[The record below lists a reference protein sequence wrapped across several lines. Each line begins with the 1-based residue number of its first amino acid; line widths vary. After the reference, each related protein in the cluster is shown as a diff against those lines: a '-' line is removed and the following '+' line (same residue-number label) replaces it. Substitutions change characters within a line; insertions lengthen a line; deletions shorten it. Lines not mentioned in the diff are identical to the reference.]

1 MTKKKPRIRFAGFD
15 EEWEQ
20 RKFGEIVEKYEDFVA
35 TPKDGYTRLGIR
47 SHAKGT
53 FHSFV
58 EKGKELETAKMYR
71 VSSGKFIVNIT
82 FGWEHAV
89 AITDE
94 SDAGKLVSHR
104 FPQYTFHK
112 NMIPEFFRYVIVD
125 EKFRYH
131 LWIASPGG
139 AGRNRV
145 LKLDEMLNYLMT
157 YPKKEEQEK
166 IALFFRNLDQLIALH
181 QRKYD
186 KLVNIKK
193 AMLEK
198 MFPKNG
204 ANVPE
209 IRFKGFSGDW
219 KRQKWL
225 DTVDI
230 STEMVDPKTGKY
242 DELPHVAPGNI
253 ESFTGQLYDNIKLVK
268 DENLISGKFHFYD
281 SDIIYGKI
289 NPQLGKYVFARFEGL
304 TSADAYVLNAKNG
317 IVQEYLYTILQIK
330 DFFDYSVAVSKRS
343 GMPKIN
349 RDELNAYS
357 FLAPFEEEQKQIGNM
372 FLTLDKLIT
381 LHRCKLEKLK
391 NIKKACIEKMFV

>member
-1 MTKKKPRIRFAGFD
+1 MTEKKPRIRFAGFD

-209 IRFKGFSGDW
+209 IRFKGFSDDW
-219 KRQKWL
+219 ERRKL
-225 DTVDI
+225 EEVVDI
-230 STEMVDPKTGKY
+230 YDGVHQTPEYKDSGIMFLSVENITTLKSNKY
-242 DELPHVAPGNI
+242 ISEESFKKDYKVYPQKGDILMTRIGDVGTPNVVETMEKLAFYVSLALLKPTNI
-253 ESFTGQLYDNIKLVK
+253 ESYFLCNAIQSSLFQKRLRDRT
-268 DENLISGKFHFYD
+268 LITAIPQKINKEEIGKI
-281 SDIIYGKI
+281 DII
-289 NPQLGKYVFARFEGL
+289 LSTF
-304 TSADAYVLNAKNG
+304 
-317 IVQEYLYTILQIK
+317 VQEQ
-330 DFFDYSVAVSKRS
+330 R
-343 GMPKIN
+343 
-349 RDELNAYS
+349 
-357 FLAPFEEEQKQIGNM
+357 QIGA
-372 FLTLDKLIT
+372 FFKQLDKLIA
-381 LHRCKLEKLK
+381 LHQKRVEKLQS
-391 NIKKACIEKMFV
+391 IKKACIEKMFV

>member
-1 MTKKKPRIRFAGFD
+1 MTEKKPRIRFAGFD

-131 LWIASPGG
+131 LWIASP
-139 AGRNRV
+139 
-145 LKLDEMLNYLMT
+145 
-157 YPKKEEQEK
+157 
-166 IALFFRNLDQLIALH
+166 
-181 QRKYD
+181 
-186 KLVNIKK
+186 
-193 AMLEK
+193 
-198 MFPKNG
+198 
-204 ANVPE
+204 
-209 IRFKGFSGDW
+209 
-219 KRQKWL
+219 
-225 DTVDI
+225 
-230 STEMVDPKTGKY
+230 
-242 DELPHVAPGNI
+242 
-253 ESFTGQLYDNIKLVK
+253 
-268 DENLISGKFHFYD
+268 
-281 SDIIYGKI
+281 
-289 NPQLGKYVFARFEGL
+289 
-304 TSADAYVLNAKNG
+304 
-317 IVQEYLYTILQIK
+317 
-330 DFFDYSVAVSKRS
+330 
-343 GMPKIN
+343 
-349 RDELNAYS
+349 
-357 FLAPFEEEQKQIGNM
+357 
-372 FLTLDKLIT
+372 
-381 LHRCKLEKLK
+381 
-391 NIKKACIEKMFV
+391 

>member
-15 EEWEQ
+15 DDWEQ
-20 RKFGEIVEKYEDFVA
+20 RKLGDVGSVSMCHRVFKEQTSDSGDIPFYKIGTFGEQADAYISNELFTEYKKKYAYPQKGDILISASGSIGRIVEFTGKNEYFQDSNIVWLSH
-35 TPKDGYTRLGIR
+35 DNRLDNLFLKCFYSVVKWAGIEESTIKR
-47 SHAKGT
+47 LYNDNILNTVIS
-53 FHSFV
+53 
-58 EKGKELETAKMYR
+58 MP
-71 VSSGKFIVNIT
+71 IVNEQKKIGTYFTEFDKLIT
-82 FGWEHAV
+82 
-89 AITDE
+89 
-94 SDAGKLVSHR
+94 
-104 FPQYTFHK
+104 
-112 NMIPEFFRYVIVD
+112 
-125 EKFRYH
+125 
-131 LWIASPGG
+131 
-139 AGRNRV
+139 
-145 LKLDEMLNYLMT
+145 
-157 YPKKEEQEK
+157 
-166 IALFFRNLDQLIALH
+166 LH

-186 KLVNIKK
+186 KLVNVKK
-193 AMLEK
+193 SMLEK

-289 NPQLGKYVFARFEGL
+289 NPQLGKYVFARFEGI

-317 IVQEYLYTILQIK
+317 LVQEYLYSILQTRN
-330 DFFDYSVAVSKRS
+330 FFNYSVSVSKRS
-343 GMPKIN
+343 GIPKIN
-349 RDELNAYS
+349 RDELSAYS
-357 FLAPFEEEQKQIGNM
+357 FLAPKKEEQKQIGDM
-372 FLTLDKLIT
+372 LLSLDHLIA
-381 LHRCKLEKLK
+381 LQRRKVEKLQS
-391 NIKKACIEKMFV
+391 IKKACIEKMFV